1 MAKFIPPTSPDEVVL
16 VQLDRVWGSQHS
28 KTAGAIFR
36 PTRSALEMLEFCIAR
51 NSDQLT
57 EMPNIGT
64 GASPTAIAVAG
75 APVPEGSHLVAAN
88 ALLDPNE
95 PFTAPWLGRDL
106 DTNCAVTDFLS
117 ATNSGLCRFDFNGY
131 YTLQASPMATTSGT
145 MWLTPIRNLVDVCP
159 DSEADR
165 QRDAARGKFMEYIS
179 YRSGFWA
186 NRTIPLGVL
195 GQGSLPQ
202 PDNRM
207 ADGTPVEDWIHY
219 DCNNREL
226 VLSAV

>member
-1 MAKFIPPTSPDEVVL
+1 MAKFIPPASRDEVVL

-28 KTAGAIFR
+28 KTAGAIYR
-36 PTRSALEMLEFCIAR
+36 PTRSALELLEFCIAR

-64 GASPTAIAVAG
+64 APSPTAIATAG
-75 APVPEGSHLVAAN
+75 DPVPEGSYLVATN

-95 PFTAPWLGRDL
+95 PFSAPWLGQDIA
-106 DTNCAVTDFLS
+106 TNCAVADFLS
-117 ATNSGLCRFDFNGY
+117 DSKSGLRRFDFNSY
-131 YTLQASPMATTSGT
+131 YALQAGAMPSGSGT
-145 MWLTPIRNLVDVCP
+145 VWLTPIRNLVEVCP

-165 QRDAARGKFMEYIS
+165 QRDLARGKFTEYIS